1 MMMTCVTHALSL
13 TRHEQTPTDAVR
25 SIAARVSRSLGGV
38 LRIEFV
44 VAGDLHRLRIPAP
57 GPSRPVIG
65 LWEHTCVEAFIAS
78 NADTAYHELNC
89 APSGEWAIFAFRGY
103 RDIAPRPDDVT
114 APEITARHTPERL
127 ELDVVVR
134 LRGLSAAYADAPLRV
149 GLSAVIEEEDG
160 RLSYWA
166 LRHPPGKPDFHHPDA
181 FALTL
186 AAPGVDSGVDPG

>member
-1 MMMTCVTHALSL
+1 MMTCATHLLSL

-25 SIAARVSRSLGGV
+25 SIAARVRRSLGGV
-38 LRIEFV
+38 LRMEYVID
-44 VAGDLHRLRIPAP
+44 GDLHRLRIPAP

-65 LWEHTCVEAFIAS
+65 LWEHTCVEAFIAR
-78 NADTAYHELNC
+78 NGDTAYHELNC

-103 RDIAPRPDDVT
+103 RDSAPLPDDVP
-114 APEITARHTPERL
+114 APEITAHHTPERL

-134 LRGLSAAYADAPLRV
+134 LSGLSATYADARLRLA
-149 GLSAVIEEEDG
+149 LSAVIEEEDG

-166 LRHPPGKPDFHHPDA
+166 LRHPPGKPDFHHPKA
-181 FALTL
+181 FVLAL